1 MGGEADTWEAC
12 EVNAS
17 SSVYALEFEL
27 RKRIFFSFCS
37 VGVEYKYNGL
47 CIHTLI

>member
-17 SSVYALEFEL
+17 SSVYALELEL
-27 RKRIFFSFCS
+27 KETPFFSFCS
-37 VGVEYKYNGL
+37 VGVKYKYRIG
-47 CIHTLI
+47 IHTLI